1 MWITF
6 QKSYIFA
13 YLYPVR
19 IDIKLC
25 LFHNQ
30 RTLVFLLYRPV
41 SVSFQSELRLTLL
54 NQTLLHSLSLVFFY
68 SILRMELS
76 LFHRLVVCS
85 VNGWLSLLL
94 HPKISYA
101 IQSHLAYTLSFLLK
115 NDSSS
120 QHIRSVEAC
129 TVCSKFSLD
138 SFIFHGGLQSFCSV
152 FPSSI

>member
-1 MWITF
+1 MNVDHVPE
-6 QKSYIFA
+6 KLHLCLLVSCSYLHQVA
-13 YLYPVR
+13 CSL
-19 IDIKLC
+19 LC
-25 LFHNQ
+25 LFQNQ

-41 SVSFQSELRLTLL
+41 SVSFQSELRHTLL
-54 NQTLLHSLSLVFFY
+54 NQILLHSLSLVFFY

-85 VNGWLSLLL
+85 VNGWPSLLL
-94 HPKISYA
+94 HPKISWA

-129 TVCSKFSLD
+129 MV
-138 SFIFHGGLQSFCSV
+138 
-152 FPSSI
+152 